1 MKPLL
6 TSTALF
12 LLVIGFSGVVSGQ
25 DTLVDFE
32 ETKRLAERG
41 FAASQT
47 LLGVMYYL
55 GEGVPENK
63 AEAARWYR
71 LAAEQGDVNAQYELG
86 TMYLN
91 GEGVPENDAE
101 AARWWLLAAKQ
112 GHANGQYNLGVMY
125 FDGEGVPQNNVRAY
139 MWWSVAAAQGNES
152 ARTNRD
158 ITFERLTPDQLA
170 RGQDM
175 ATRCFESDYQDCE

>member
-1 MKPLL
+1 MKLL
-6 TSTALF
+6 TSAAVF
-12 LLVIGFSGVVSGQ
+12 LLLIS
-25 DTLVDFE
+25 LVGCSDGTNFE
-32 ETKRLAERG
+32 ETKRLAEQG
-41 FAASQT
+41 NASAQYN
-47 LLGVMYYL
+47 LGLMYRN
-55 GEGVPENK
+55 GEGVPENDV
-63 AEAARWYR
+63 EAVRWWL
-71 LAAEQGDVNAQYELG
+71 LAAEQGDVSAQHNLG
-86 TMYLN
+86 LMYRN

-101 AARWWLLAAKQ
+101 AARWWLLAVKQ

-158 ITFERLTPDQLA
+158 ITSERLTPDQLA

>member
-1 MKPLL
+1 MKTLL
-6 TSTALF
+6 NTTLLF

-101 AARWWLLAAKQ
+101 AVKGYRLAAEQ
-112 GHANGQYNLGVMY
+112 GDASAQSNLRGMS
-125 FDGEGVPQNNVRAY
+125 AY
-139 MWWSVAAAQGNES
+139 GIEQ
-152 ARTNRD
+152 
-158 ITFERLTPDQLA
+158 
-170 RGQDM
+170 
-175 ATRCFESDYQDCE
+175 